1 MRRWLLL
8 LGGPLIWATHF
19 GLIYAIT
26 SISVQ
31 AIGETG
37 LFARVLIV
45 GSGVLGVSAALFV
58 LWTALSLRREEPLDQ
73 FSRVV
78 SGAGA
83 VFAAIAVFW
92 QTLPAFAPI

>member
-1 MRRWLLL
+1 VRRWLLL

-19 GLIYAIT
+19 GLIYAIS

-31 AIGETG
+31 ATGAIGV
-37 LFARVLIV
+37 FARALIV
-45 GSGVLGVSAALFV
+45 GSGVLGVGAALFV
-58 LWTALSLRREEPLDQ
+58 LWTALGLRREEPLDQ
-73 FSRVV
+73 FWRLV